1 MLSKCCVVRHRPI
14 RLAWA
19 GETAQAG
26 AAMATGS
33 PAPSE
38 LDDLIEH
45 DALQAR
51 RVIDAALERDPH
63 ATAYRDASIRLLL
76 RYSDMPMV
84 VREAQR
90 ALADGPTVDLYTY
103 FGIACMHL
111 GRTREALAA
120 FLAGT
125 RISTAA
131 RLFDLIGRCHHRLGE
146 LDAAIAAFRTVVSQP
161 DKAGRWALVAQRG
174 LIYALRDRGLW
185 QDADREARAL
195 TAAFLAQPVMVASS
209 VLEHDTQHVYHRWS
223 VFLDKAQL
231 ARSLN
236 AWHGHHPEQP
246 RFWPESFVL
255 PHDAAALAQFR
266 ERGAAGPIFIVKPT
280 NLSGGQGIHLTR
292 EPRADPD
299 QTVVVQRYIDDPR
312 LIDGRKFH
320 LRIYTLITSVAPLR
334 AYVYRQGIARIAPER
349 YAIDD
354 AALSRPAI
362 HVTNTALHRHHPEL
376 VVSDDPSQEN
386 VGNVW
391 SLTAAL
397 GRLASEGL
405 DSAQVWGRIV
415 QLVRGMLSVAA
426 GAGIFERQAREHTR
440 YCFPPRLFGLDILLD
455 AAGRPWLLE
464 YQRNPAMGGNPLVAR
479 INAQLC
485 ATIFQMS
492 VYPLLDGDPADSA
505 PLGDPAPRSQ
515 IERAREQAV
524 LGLFQPVVA

>member
-1 MLSKCCVVRHRPI
+1 M
-14 RLAWA
+14 
-19 GETAQAG
+19 T
-26 AAMATGS
+26 TDT
-33 PAPSE
+33 PALSE

-51 RVIDAALERDPH
+51 RTIDAALERDPH
-63 ATAYRDASIRLLL
+63 ATTYRDARIRLLL

-120 FLAGT
+120 FQAGI
-125 RISTAA
+125 RLSTAA
-131 RLFDLIGRCHHRLGE
+131 RLFDLIGRCLHRLGE
-146 LDAAIAAFRTVVSQP
+146 LDAAIESFRIVVSQP

-174 LIYALRDRGLW
+174 LIYALRDRGRW

-195 TAAFLAQPVMVASS
+195 TASFMAQPVVVAST
-209 VLEHDTQHVYHRWS
+209 VLEHDTQNVYHRWS

-231 ARSLN
+231 ARVLN
-236 AWHGHHPEQP
+236 AWHGQHPEQP

-255 PHDAAALAQFR
+255 PQDQAALAQFR
-266 ERGAAGPIFIVKPT
+266 ERAGPDRIFIVKPT
-280 NLSGGQGIHLTR
+280 NLSGGQGMRLTR
-292 EPRADPD
+292 APRADPD
-299 QTVVVQRYIDDPR
+299 QTLVVQRYIDDPR

-334 AYVYRQGIARIAPER
+334 AYVYRQGIARIAPAR
-349 YAIDD
+349 YATDD
-354 AALSRPAI
+354 AALADPAAHI
-362 HVTNTALHRHHPEL
+362 TNTALHRHHPDL
-376 VVSDDPSQEN
+376 VVSQDPSQEN

-391 SLTAAL
+391 SLTAVLA
-397 GRLASEGL
+397 RLASEGL
-405 DSAQVWGRIV
+405 DATQVWGRIV
-415 QLVRGMLSVAA
+415 QLVRGMLAVAG
-426 GAGIFERQAREHTR
+426 GAGIFERQTREHTR

-492 VYPLLDGDPADSA
+492 VYPLLDDATA
-505 PLGDPAPRSQ
+505 DPAPLADPAQRGR

-524 LGLFQPVVA
+524 RGLFEPIVG